1 MTIEDRNAPA
11 YTLHLFVL
19 ELELELVIKVLDTS
33 QKKDSRSVDVSN
45 LGPLEIMHKFAKVT
59 TRGAFNE

>member
-33 QKKDSRSVDVSN
+33 QKKTAG
-45 LGPLEIMHKFAKVT
+45 L
-59 TRGAFNE
+59 